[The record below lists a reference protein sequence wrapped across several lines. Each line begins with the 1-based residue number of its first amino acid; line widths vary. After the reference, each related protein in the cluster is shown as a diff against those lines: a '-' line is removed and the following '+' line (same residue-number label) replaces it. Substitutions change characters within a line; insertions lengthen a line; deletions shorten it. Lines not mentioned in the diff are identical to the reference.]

1 MKKTKEEKVKE
12 TKIEKDGSY
21 GTFLLLAMSVIN
33 ILLGVVMLF
42 VKQIELKTL
51 CYIFIALLMIYGIGM
66 IIRYL
71 MMESYKNINQ
81 YGLSYGA
88 LLVTLGACALVRVD
102 QVSSFFFLGLGIWL
116 LVVGIIELQ
125 YALDLKALNDHTW
138 LFLLIVSAIIS
149 VCAVVVIINPFQ
161 QDTYH
166 TYFTYIMLI
175 VDGVI
180 SLLSTAYLSL
190 RLKKYHKLSEKR
202 KKEQEEMFALARRM
216 EAEPHH
222 EENEMEELPEDS
234 LGADEVQSE
243 INEEELESLYINMD
257 FLGLNL
263 AQVPTK
269 SSDWKAYI
277 IPILYV
283 IVSIISLK

>member
-1 MKKTKEEKVKE
+1 M
-12 TKIEKDGSY
+12 
-21 GTFLLLAMSVIN
+21 LLAMSVIN
-33 ILLGVVMLF
+33 ILLGVIMLV
-42 VKQIELKTL
+42 VKQIELKTR

-81 YGLSYGA
+81 YGLSCGA
-88 LLVTLGACALVRVD
+88 LLVILGACALVRVE
-102 QVSSFFFLGLGIWL
+102 QVSSFFILGLGIWL
-116 LVVGIIELQ
+116 LVAGIIELQ

-149 VCAVVVIINPFQ
+149 VCAVVVIINPFPQ
-161 QDTYH
+161 ETYH

-202 KKEQEEMFALARRM
+202 KKEQEEMLALARQM
-216 EAEPHH
+216 EAEPYH
-222 EENEMEELPEDS
+222 EENERKDVSEDS
-234 LGADEVQSE
+234 SVTDEIPSE
-243 INEEELESLYINMD
+243 INKEDDRKDETEI
-257 FLGLNL
+257 
-263 AQVPTK
+263 
-269 SSDWKAYI
+269 
-277 IPILYV
+277 
-283 IVSIISLK
+283 

>member
-1 MKKTKEEKVKE
+1 MQKTKEEK
-12 TKIEKDGSY
+12 IEKSGSY

-66 IIRYL
+66 MIRYL

-81 YGLSYGA
+81 YGLSCGA
-88 LLVTLGACALVRVD
+88 LLVILGACALVRVD
-102 QVSSFFFLGLGIWL
+102 KVSSFFILGLGIWL
-116 LVVGIIELQ
+116 LVAGIIELQ

-149 VCAVVVIINPFQ
+149 VCAVVVIINPFPQ
-161 QDTYH
+161 ETYH
-166 TYFTYIMLI
+166 TYFTYIMLV

-202 KKEQEEMFALARRM
+202 KKEQEEMLALARQM
-216 EAEPHH
+216 EAEPYH
-222 EENEMEELPEDS
+222 EENERKDVSEDS
-234 LGADEVQSE
+234 SVTDEILSE
-243 INEEELESLYINMD
+243 INKEDDRKDETEI
-257 FLGLNL
+257 
-263 AQVPTK
+263 
-269 SSDWKAYI
+269 
-277 IPILYV
+277 
-283 IVSIISLK
+283 

>member
-125 YALDLKALNDHTW
+125 YALDLKALRDHTW

-243 INEEELESLYINMD
+243 INEEDDRKDETEI
-257 FLGLNL
+257 
-263 AQVPTK
+263 
-269 SSDWKAYI
+269 
-277 IPILYV
+277 
-283 IVSIISLK
+283 